1 MESTVATKKKRS
13 PDLTSIYM
21 VKGTRDKLRD
31 LKKEL
36 GFRSYDALLNH
47 VALEIRAM
55 GAIPP
60 ADFDMIFTKEGT
72 RPAIITGKS
81 GEGKT
86 STVREILSKWPGNAF
101 VLDTTGVDYPDF
113 KQVDL
118 GEFFGTK
125 WGREGLR
132 LRFVPN
138 QNLEIS
144 KAEAAT
150 VFSHLNFIKNSG
162 DLKDWVLVVD
172 EAHRYFADANLRALL
187 IEARKFTRKMLL
199 VTTDWRVYEGIAKV
213 FKPKPFDVAPTP

>member
-1 MESTVATKKKRS
+1 MSAVVTKQKRN
-13 PDLTSIYM
+13 PDLTSIYII
-21 VKGTRDKLRD
+21 KGTRDKLKD

-47 VALEIRAM
+47 VALEIKAM
-55 GAIPP
+55 GAVPP
-60 ADFDMIFTKEGT
+60 ADFDIIFGREGT

-86 STVREILSKWPGNAF
+86 TTVRELLEKWQGNAF

-144 KAEAAT
+144 KAEAAI

-162 DLKDWVLVVD
+162 ELKKWVIVVD
-172 EAHRYFADANLRALL
+172 EAHRYAADANLRALL

-199 VTTDWRVYEGIAKV
+199 VTTDWRVYEGIARV
-213 FKPKPFDVAPTP
+213 FKPKPWAES